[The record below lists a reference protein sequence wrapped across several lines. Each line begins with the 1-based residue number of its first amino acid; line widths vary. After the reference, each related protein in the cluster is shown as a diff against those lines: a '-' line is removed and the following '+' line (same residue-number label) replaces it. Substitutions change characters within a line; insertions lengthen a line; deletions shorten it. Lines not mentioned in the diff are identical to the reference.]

1 MTLDDKLTFFFLN
14 LNNSFSEPL
23 FQQWRREIQDI
34 NVFLRHAEGT
44 VDTDAWISLSN
55 EYNKPGSVY
64 AEFDRILFNNS
75 MDPTALALKSE
86 AAKAL
91 EHDQGNVYHTLSVNN
106 FNFQKPGQSSAVT
119 GAGDISITVNNTRK
133 RIEHVRFPTLLGLKP
148 DKALA
153 DKVREVLGQDHGID
167 RTNFPDKTVRLEAL
181 IEGNK
186 QWMTAPEIAAY
197 DRARA
202 EHEATV
208 KLGILSPAATVSG
221 YNRSLFDVKEDIF
234 TNKLNDLNDTLA
246 EHYDETTFPFD
257 YDPAL
262 SRQRK
267 GRRDKKGNVFLSREL
282 EYNDI
287 IRQLGDM
294 PYGPELPAAVKR
306 LSAAHFAL
314 HKDNNVIAKYSKD
327 SFVSQY
333 LALSK
338 DIGKKLAERAAPDTV
353 KEIVSKDKFFSFLP
367 VTEKIER
374 DADQNLLVD
383 TDKTLTGVR
392 SWLSDA
398 NAALDRNIQLLQ
410 EYENNT
416 ALQSIVSQKPAK
428 NISVK
433 KKVRFYQER
442 LVNALKQGRLRPDVA
457 EHRALVNTLGR
468 VPDST
473 QKAYQSFVDA
483 YVDSL
488 DISDEDKKI
497 LKESKTPLSVIT
509 KKVESNSVDAA
520 DRKKALQKL
529 AANSRLNRDALAGY
543 RQLSGKQPDTGL
555 SYFDQVNF
563 FRKNLAGQAADLVEN
578 GDIRNKGILDL
589 ALQDPALKVKAAD
602 RLAASL
608 GFNAEEKQSLLRG
621 NVPLYVWEQKAADR
635 AAIRDKVMSADTR
648 HADFVTMMTDKNNR
662 RALERT
668 TVKRGKQD
676 KQVIAG
682 ISWFQGVPYRDVVD
696 KAEFEQA
703 VADALNP
710 LYAGIREQ
718 QERIAVARRPVIEAQ
733 VNALETKDSLSDKEK
748 EKLTKLKEQLGNL
761 SKDPVAWLTD
771 DTIVKGYDNKK
782 KTAERVLAETKARA
796 DILSLDPHYNVKK
809 LLEGVARED
818 TVSTLQGV
826 IPSLRELRR
835 KVDNQSSL
843 GFSAPAWVGRQS
855 LDVQFDWWSNALTN
869 MSVIRGLDRPVFD
882 KWLDGKNTADLKKSL
897 PIGVLTFFDNNV
909 YRNGIDDTS
918 AIDRIKE
925 LREQHKQR
933 LMASEARA
941 KATKVSHD
949 TVNDYG
955 LMVDKAKKS
964 TEKAV
969 EDARAVAALSA
980 DKFAEGYFGLAPDA
994 KRAYDRNFGKPLF
1007 VNGQPYRDMY
1017 EMPDNVWAAYEEQRG
1032 VAFPRQ
1038 REKPVLSYDVDE
1050 EKLLQDKITADLQGR
1065 SWEPV
1070 RPKKTETA
1078 EITVADATPEESP
1091 VQQKVQQLADRPT
1104 AATEAANKAAHNNL
1118 RRMFEDFRR
1127 NTRSGT
1133 IGAMGMAASISLFN
1147 LATSGPSK
1155 EALEHRRRIEEQRR
1169 IAMYGY

>member
-1 MTLDDKLTFFFLN
+1 MTLDDKLAFFFLN

-55 EYNKPGSVY
+55 EYKKPGSIY
-64 AEFDRILFNNS
+64 DAFDRVLFNNS

-119 GAGDISITVNNTRK
+119 SAGDISITVNNTRK

-148 DKALA
+148 DKASV

-186 QWMTAPEIAAY
+186 QWMTKPEIDAY

-208 KLGILSPAATVSG
+208 KLGVLSPAATASG

-234 TNKLNDLNDTLA
+234 ANKLDNLNDTVA

-267 GRRDKKGNVFLSREL
+267 GKRDKKGNIFLSREL

-294 PYGPELPAAVKR
+294 PYGPELPATVAR

-338 DIGKKLAERAAPDTV
+338 DIGKKLAERTAPDTV

-398 NAALDRNIQLLQ
+398 NAALDRNIKLLQ

-416 ALQSIVSQKPAK
+416 ALQSIVPQKPAK
-428 NISVK
+428 DISVK
-433 KKVRFYQER
+433 KKVRYYQER
-442 LVNALKQGRLRPDVA
+442 LVNALKQGKLRPNVA
-457 EHRALVNTLGR
+457 EHRVLVNTLGR
-468 VPDST
+468 VPDSA
-473 QKAYQSFVDA
+473 QQAYRAFVDA

-509 KKVESNSVDAA
+509 KKAESSVDAA

-578 GDIRNKGILDL
+578 GDILNKGILDL
-589 ALQDPALKVKAAD
+589 ALQNPALKAKAAD

-608 GFNAEEKQSLLRG
+608 GFNAEEKKSLLRG
-621 NVPLYVWEQKAADR
+621 NVPLYVWEQKAIDR
-635 AAIRDKVMSADTR
+635 NTIRDKVMSADTS
-648 HADFVTMMTDKNNR
+648 HADFVTMMADKNNR
-662 RALERT
+662 RALKRT

-676 KQVIAG
+676 KQVIEG
-682 ISWFQGVPYRDVVD
+682 ISWFQGVPYRDVAD
-696 KAEFEQA
+696 KALFEQA
-703 VADALNP
+703 VADVLDP
-710 LYAGIREQ
+710 LYDKIREQ
-718 QERIAVARRPVIEAQ
+718 QERIAAARRPVIEAQ
-733 VNALETKDSLSDKEK
+733 VKALEAKDSRSDKEK
-748 EKLTKLKEQLGNL
+748 ERLTKLQEQLDNL

-782 KTAERVLAETKARA
+782 KTAERVLAETTARA

-818 TVSTLQGV
+818 TVSTLQGA
-826 IPSLRELRR
+826 ITSLQRLKL

-843 GFSAPAWVGRQS
+843 GFTAPAWVGRQS
-855 LDVQFDWWSNALTN
+855 LDVQFDWWSNALTD
-869 MSVIRGLDRPVFD
+869 MAVIRGLDRPGFD
-882 KWLDGKNTADLKKSL
+882 AWLDGKSTADLKKSL
-897 PIGVLTFFDNNV
+897 PVGVLTFFDDNV

-918 AIDRIKE
+918 AIERVKE
-925 LREQHKQR
+925 LRRRQRKQR
-933 LMASEARA
+933 LLASEAKA

-964 TEKAV
+964 TETAV

-980 DKFAEGYFGLAPDA
+980 DKFAEGYFGLSPDA
-994 KRAYDRNFGKPLF
+994 KRAYNRNFGEPLF
-1007 VNGQPYRDMY
+1007 VNGTPYRDMY
-1017 EMPDNVWAAYEEQRG
+1017 EMPDDVWAAYEEQRG

-1038 REKPVLSYDVDE
+1038 REKPVLSYNVDE
-1050 EKLLQDKITADLQGR
+1050 EKLLQDKITADLQSR

-1070 RPKKTETA
+1070 RPKETEAT
-1078 EITVADATPEESP
+1078 EITVADTAPEEPP
-1091 VQQKVQQLADRPT
+1091 VQQKIQQLANRPT

-1155 EALEHRRRIEEQRR
+1155 EALEHKRRIEEQRR

>member
-1 MTLDDKLTFFFLN
+1 VTLDDKLTFFFLN

-55 EYNKPGSVY
+55 EYNKPGSIY
-64 AEFDRILFNNS
+64 AEFDRVLFNNS
-75 MDPTALALKSE
+75 TDPTALALKSE

-91 EHDQGNVYHTLSVNN
+91 EHDQGNFYHMLAANN
-106 FNFQKPGQSSAVT
+106 FNFQKPGQSSAVI

-133 RIEHVRFPTLLGLKP
+133 RIEHIRFPTLLGLKP

-186 QWMTAPEIAAY
+186 QWMTAPEIDAY
-197 DRARA
+197 DKARA
-202 EHEATV
+202 EYEATV
-208 KLGILSPAATVSG
+208 KLDILSPAATASG
-221 YNRSLFDVKEDIF
+221 YNRDLFDVKEDIF
-234 TNKLNDLNDTLA
+234 ANKLDDLNEKL
-246 EHYDETTFPFD
+246 EQYYDETTFPFD

-267 GRRDKKGNVFLSREL
+267 GKRDKKGNVFLSREL

-294 PYGPELPAAVKR
+294 PYGPELPAAVAR

-338 DIGKKLAERAAPDTV
+338 DIGKKLAEKAAPDTV

-398 NAALDRNIQLLQ
+398 NAALDRNIKLLQ

-416 ALQSIVSQKPAK
+416 ALQSIVPQKPAK

-433 KKVRFYQER
+433 KKVRYYQER
-442 LVNALKQGRLRPDVA
+442 LINALKQGKLRPDVA
-457 EHRALVNTLGR
+457 EHRTLVNTLGR
-468 VPDST
+468 VPDSA
-473 QKAYQSFVDA
+473 QNAYQSFVNA

-509 KKVESNSVDAA
+509 KKAESSVDAA

-578 GDIRNKGILDL
+578 GNIRNKGILDL
-589 ALQDPALKVKAAD
+589 ALRDSALKAKAAD

-621 NVPLYVWEQKAADR
+621 NVPLYAWEQKAADR
-635 AAIRDKVMSADTR
+635 AAIRDKVMSADTS
-648 HADFVTMMTDKNNR
+648 HADFVAMMADKNNR

-668 TVKRGKQD
+668 TVKRGKQN

-682 ISWFQGVPYRDVVD
+682 ISWFQGVPYRDVAD
-696 KAEFEQA
+696 KALFEQA
-703 VADALNP
+703 VSSVLDP
-710 LYAGIREQ
+710 LYAGIRKQ
-718 QERIAVARRPVIEAQ
+718 QERIAAARKPVIEAQ

-748 EKLTKLKEQLGNL
+748 ERLTKLKEQLSNL
-761 SKDPVAWLTD
+761 SRDPVAWLTD
-771 DTIVKGYDNKK
+771 DTIVKGYDSKK
-782 KTAERVLAETKARA
+782 KTAERILAETTARA

-809 LLEGVARED
+809 LLEGIARED
-818 TVSTLQGV
+818 TVSALQSV
-826 IPSLRELRR
+826 IPSLQELRY

-843 GFSAPAWVGRQS
+843 GFTAPAWVGRQS
-855 LDVQFDWWSNALTN
+855 LDVQFDWWSNALRDMT
-869 MSVIRGLDRPVFD
+869 VIRKLDRPGFD
-882 KWLDGKNTADLKKSL
+882 AWLDGKNTADLKKSL
-897 PIGVLTFFDNNV
+897 PVGVLTFFDGNV
-909 YRNGIDDTS
+909 YRNGIDNTS
-918 AIDRIKE
+918 AIERIKE
-925 LREQHKQR
+925 LRRQRKQR
-933 LMASEARA
+933 LIASEVKA
-941 KATKVSHD
+941 KATKVSQD

-955 LMVDKAKKS
+955 LMVDKVKRR
-964 TEKAV
+964 TETAV
-969 EDARAVAALSA
+969 EDARAVAALST
-980 DKFAEGYFGLAPDA
+980 DEFAEGYFGLAPDA

-1007 VNGQPYRDMY
+1007 VNGTPYRDMY
-1017 EMPDNVWAAYEEQRG
+1017 EMPDDVWAAYEEQRG

-1038 REKPVLSYDVDE
+1038 REKPVLSYDIDE
-1050 EKLLQDKITADLQGR
+1050 EKLLQDKITADLQSR
-1065 SWEPV
+1065 SWKPV
-1070 RPKKTETA
+1070 RPKKTEAA
-1078 EITVADATPEESP
+1078 EITVADTAPEESP